1 MKTICL
7 IAAIVAAP
15 SLSNTV
21 GDDYTL
27 RYNVKKGQSYSYS
40 LDMDMDMSMGI
51 DMMTGQPTE
60 EGGMDMDMEF
70 SIYTTVSIDEA
81 KGEEIVMAN
90 QVDSLRMGMTMPG
103 MPAVAFNS
111 NQVKQ
116 GDMMDMMMMESFKTI
131 LEAPIMNTMDVYGNV
146 KEFSFPEGFGEGT
159 GGLGG
164 GSNPFEGMQSM
175 YGIYPDHKVSV
186 GQTWE
191 IETEMV
197 SNGVSL
203 DVRNIYTL
211 VSVEKGVAKIKFT
224 GNMVMPETDFTEVIA
239 EEIEAEELSE
249 EELAELEDAEMKMEM
264 AGVISGSLSVDIK
277 TGMPI
282 TSKNSME
289 ATIDMDM
296 MGQKIPMEMDGVYTM
311 KMIK

>member
-7 IAAIVAAP
+7 IATILAAP
-15 SLSNTV
+15 SLNNTV

-27 RYNVKKGQSYSYS
+27 QYNLKKGQSYSYS

-51 DMMTGQPTE
+51 DMMTGRPTE

-90 QVDSLRMGMTMPG
+90 QVDSVRMGMTMPG

-111 NQVKQ
+111 NRVKQ
-116 GDMMDMMMMESFKTI
+116 GDMMDMMMMESFKAI
-131 LEAPIMNTMDVYGNV
+131 LEAPIMNTMDIYGNV
-146 KEFSFPEGFGEGT
+146 KEFTFPEGFSEGT

-164 GSNPFEGMQSM
+164 GSNPFESMQSM

-186 GQTWE
+186 GETWK
-191 IETEMV
+191 IETEMIN
-197 SNGVSL
+197 NGVTL
-203 DVRNIYTL
+203 DLHNVYTL
-211 VSVEKGVAKIKFT
+211 ISVEKGIAKIKFT
-224 GNMVMPETDFTEVIA
+224 GKMVMPETDFSEIVK
-239 EEIEAEELSE
+239 EEIEAEQLSE
-249 EELAELEDAEMKMEM
+249 EELAELKMEM
-264 AGVISGSLSVDIK
+264 AGIITGSLSVDLK

-282 TSKNSME
+282 SSKNSME
-289 ATIDMDM
+289 STIDMDM
-296 MGQKIPMEMDGVYTM
+296 MGQKIPMEMAGTYTM
-311 KMIK
+311 QMIK